1 MINKVHPLRGLKFF
15 LLGLTVIY
23 VLFTGV
29 VASTATCAEGEERE
43 LYNGLKKIFLES
55 IYLQSKNSIPKNKL
69 CSKLKNQSPHKIL
82 KDYIHEIDEYGDYF
96 VKDEFIAYE
105 NSIQSNYVGIGML
118 LYQQKHSEDIL
129 CIPTNKNLKKIGIDY
144 HDKLISVNNKSVLG
158 KNFFI
163 VSGWIR
169 GKINTVVKLKIK
181 KQSGK
186 EYIFSIKRQYQKFST
201 VQTTN
206 VNGFFTLKILSFTK
220 ETPSELKNALFSM
233 NTKIP
238 VIIDLRGNG
247 GGDYLSAIEC
257 ADIFLDKNTHI
268 SSLKTTSKKI
278 NYYAKTNDLTNGK
291 TVIILQ
297 DKFTAS
303 ASEVFAAALTQNFRA
318 ESLGSKSF
326 GKGVAQKF
334 IPLSSGDKM
343 LLSYAYIVT
352 PNRENYNN
360 IGLVPTS
367 TLTLKELLFD
377 LKY

>member
-1 MINKVHPLRGLKFF
+1 M
-15 LLGLTVIY
+15 LTVQYI
-23 VLFTGV
+23 LITGV
-29 VASTATCAEGEERE
+29 VASTTPCTKVEEQE
-43 LYNGLKKIFLES
+43 LYNGLKEIFLKS
-55 IYLQSKNSIPKNKL
+55 IYLEPKNSIPKSKL
-69 CSKLKNQSPHKIL
+69 CSQLKNTSPHKIL
-82 KDYIHEIDEYGDYF
+82 KDYIHEIDEYGDYLT
-96 VKDEFIAYE
+96 KDEFMAYE
-105 NSIQSNYVGIGML
+105 KSILSNYVGIGML
-118 LYQQKHSEDIL
+118 LYKQKHGEDIL
-129 CIPTNKNLKKIGIDY
+129 CIPTNNNLKNTGIGY
-144 HDKLISVNNKSVLG
+144 HDKLISVNGKSVLG

-169 GKINTVVKLKIK
+169 GKLNTIVKLKIK

-186 EYIFSIKRQYQKFST
+186 EYVFSIKRKYQKFST
-201 VQTTN
+201 VQTIN

-220 ETPSELKNALFSM
+220 ETPSELKNTLFSM
-233 NTKIP
+233 NAKIP

-268 SSLKTTSKKI
+268 SSLKTTRKQI

-291 TVIILQ
+291 TIIILQ

-303 ASEVFAAALTQNFRA
+303 ASEVFTAALTQNFRA

-334 IPLSSGDKM
+334 IQLSNGDKM
-343 LLSYAYIVT
+343 LLSYAHIIT
-352 PNRENYNN
+352 PNRETYNN